1 MTAPRPSSQPPVS
14 EVSVQSQID
23 ALWRRGVAIPH
34 REEAS
39 RFLTHVGSYRLRG
52 YWQPFED
59 RSQDGDPPPFRTG
72 TNFPAV
78 MERYNFDRELRA
90 LLLDAF
96 GQIEVSIRNVWALHL
111 SETEGGGPDAHL
123 NSHLFLHRY
132 YANLSELHRAYDRH
146 GKRAHRYDFADCPIW
161 AIAEAMSFGQLSRWY
176 GDTNRMARQLMARRY
191 GMDERILQAV
201 LRHLVPIRNICAHHE
216 RLWDREF
223 ITRMPVPNRLGE
235 YPRPRRFFNQV
246 DNGRLY
252 NALVMVA
259 YLTRV
264 IEGDGQWAEQSPT
277 LARKMYLFPLPRL
290 CTIKR
295 RRRGSR
301 ASCGTRG
308 AGLLSIRARARTA

>member
-1 MTAPRPSSQPPVS
+1 M
-14 EVSVQSQID
+14 
-23 ALWRRGVAIPH
+23 AIPH
-34 REEAS
+34 RGEAS

-72 TNFPAV
+72 TNFAAV
-78 MERYNFDRELRA
+78 MYRYHFDRELRA

-96 GQIEVSIRNVWALHL
+96 GHIEVSIRNGWALHL
-111 SETEGGGPDAHL
+111 GENAEGGPYAHL
-123 NSHLFLHRY
+123 NSRLFLDRY

-161 AIAEAMSFGQLSRWY
+161 VIAEVMSFGQLSRWY
-176 GDTNRMARQLMARRY
+176 GDTNRAARQLMARRY

-223 ITRMPVPNRLGE
+223 ITKMPVPNRLGE

-252 NALVMVA
+252 NALVMIA
-259 YLTRV
+259 HMTRV
-264 IEGDGQWAEQSPT
+264 IEGDEQWAGQ
-277 LARKMYLFPLPRL
+277 
-290 CTIKR
+290 
-295 RRRGSR
+295 
-301 ASCGTRG
+301 
-308 AGLLSIRARARTA
+308 LLSLMNRYPPYYAGSDGLPC

>member
-1 MTAPRPSSQPPVS
+1 MTAPQSSSQPPFS
-14 EVSVQSQID
+14 DASVQSQID
-23 ALWRRGVAIPH
+23 ELWRRGMAIPH
-34 REEAS
+34 RGEAS

-72 TNFPAV
+72 TNFAAV
-78 MERYNFDRELRA
+78 MYRYNFDRELRA

-96 GQIEVSIRNVWALHL
+96 GHIEVSIRNGWALHL
-111 SETEGGGPDAHL
+111 GENAEGGPYAHL
-123 NSHLFLHRY
+123 NSRLFLDRY

-176 GDTNRMARQLMARRY
+176 GDTNRAARQLMARRY

-259 YLTRV
+259 YLIRV
-264 IEGDGQWAEQSPT
+264 IEGNGQWAAHLLALMDGYPRIPQERMGFLSNWKRFDIWQS
-277 LARKMYLFPLPRL
+277 
-290 CTIKR
+290 
-295 RRRGSR
+295 
-301 ASCGTRG
+301 
-308 AGLLSIRARARTA
+308 

>member
-1 MTAPRPSSQPPVS
+1 
-14 EVSVQSQID
+14 
-23 ALWRRGVAIPH
+23 
-34 REEAS
+34 
-39 RFLTHVGSYRLRG
+39 
-52 YWQPFED
+52 
-59 RSQDGDPPPFRTG
+59 
-72 TNFPAV
+72 

-123 NSHLFLHRY
+123 NSHLFLDRY

-264 IEGDGQWAEQSPT
+264 IEGDGQWAEQL
-277 LARKMYLFPLPRL
+277 LALMNRYPRIPQDRMGFL
-290 CTIKR
+290 SNWKR
-295 RRRGSR
+295 LDIWQ
-301 ASCGTRG
+301 A
-308 AGLLSIRARARTA
+308 